1 VGFPASRSSESG
13 TRRASRREGCS
24 GLSAWGGGE
33 VRKGEEGRPTWSKT
47 AMGLEAMKFQS
58 FFKQDLVLLE
68 GDFLMAWRC
77 SEEYFLWWLCSGIT
91 RPEESDQL

>member
-1 VGFPASRSSESG
+1 
-13 TRRASRREGCS
+13 
-24 GLSAWGGGE
+24 LSAWGGGE